1 MTTDSNADICPRFRL
16 PAGTEARACAHHQAA
31 PDQGSTI
38 VSVSCPDLGRVPG
51 TYHHLSPITNHCQAV
66 RPPGCLRVILATS
79 DHHAESRARSPDQS
93 VADKV
98 AGVNF
103 QRLCACRWDEGRSS
117 GSRMMEPITS
127 NYPGGRHLC
136 EDATQESTKCLEVT
150 FFVAQVSMFRWAA
163 MSPSRWVPAQQ

>member
-1 MTTDSNADICPRFRL
+1 M
-16 PAGTEARACAHHQAA
+16 
-31 PDQGSTI
+31 
-38 VSVSCPDLGRVPG
+38 
-51 TYHHLSPITNHCQAV
+51 
-66 RPPGCLRVILATS
+66 ILATS

-163 MSPSRWVPAQQ
+163 MTAMITPTLTLILRVCAAFSCLGSLPGGCVPPDQLTDLLFFNPHLRESQRSCNGDSF